1 MKTRELL
8 DAAHIDPADGRRAPP
23 QTHHGAEGRMKGPFA
38 VFVTRSAS
46 WWRVTALY
54 QGRGWR
60 IARSSG
66 GSFRERAEATETA
79 RLLINQMRAN

>member
-1 MKTRELL
+1 
-8 DAAHIDPADGRRAPP
+8 
-23 QTHHGAEGRMKGPFA
+23 MKGPFA
-38 VFVTRSAS
+38 VFVRRSAN

-66 GSFRERAEATETA
+66 GSFRDRGEAITTA
-79 RLLINQMRAN
+79 KLLINHMRAN

>member
-1 MKTRELL
+1 
-8 DAAHIDPADGRRAPP
+8 
-23 QTHHGAEGRMKGPFA
+23 MKGPFA

-54 QGRGWR
+54 QGRSWR

-66 GSFRERAEATETA
+66 GTFRERAEAITTA
-79 RLLINQMRAN
+79 KLLINHMEG